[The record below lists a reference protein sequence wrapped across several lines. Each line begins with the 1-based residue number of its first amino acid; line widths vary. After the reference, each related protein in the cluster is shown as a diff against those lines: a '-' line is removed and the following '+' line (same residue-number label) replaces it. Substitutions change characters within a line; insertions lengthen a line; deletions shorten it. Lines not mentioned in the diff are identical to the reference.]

1 MVFIILI
8 NIGISVPIY
17 QESDRS
23 CIYVLVVSI
32 VSVFLRFCA
41 VASCDIT
48 RVFENID
55 QYSTPIFNTCQFI
68 TRELK
73 HTSYLHDISSQ

>member
-55 QYSTPIFNTCQFI
+55 QYSAPAKLAMSIYYARI
-68 TRELK
+68 K
-73 HTSYLHDISSQ
+73 AYLLFT